1 MGRYGLF
8 LVGFQQVI
16 YVWFEKQMCK
26 AGTTFCVNKCCG
38 RRGRVDR
45 ASARLS
51 KDPGSIP
58 DAD

>member
-16 YVWFEKQMCK
+16 YAWFKKQICM
-26 AGTTFCVNKCCG
+26 AGTTNSGFKCCEM
-38 RRGRVDR
+38 RGRVDR